1 MELLFDPTIYENLKV
16 VLEGSVY
23 DLDLCGQIQVIG
35 RNDRI
40 ELSTMSRYYA
50 LRFIIPNRPQ
60 YTAEIRLW
68 ADTMDLA
75 GEILEIQPQVEE
87 SYGCQLQPVFFYN
100 VYRNNIESEC
110 EKTRSIAIEIWGT
123 HVHLEQKISYAY
135 NHSSDL
141 ASQEATQEITVSFRR
156 KFGEEVVEDLPQ
168 MVDHM
173 IMMLDRLNS

>member
-1 MELLFDPTIYENLKV
+1 MFDPTIYDNLKV

-23 DLDLCGQIQVIG
+23 DLDLRGQIQVIG

-40 ELSTMSRYYA
+40 ELATMSRYYA
-50 LRFIIPNRPQ
+50 LRFIIPTHPQ
-60 YTAEIRLW
+60 LIAEIRLW

-75 GEILEIQPQVEE
+75 GEILELNSQDVKP
-87 SYGCQLQPVFFYN
+87 YGCQLQPVFIYN
-100 VYRNNIESEC
+100 VYRDNAELEC
-110 EKTRSIAIEIWGT
+110 IRASSIAYEIWGAN
-123 HVHLEQKISYAY
+123 VHLEQKISYNF

-141 ASQEATQEITVSFRR
+141 TDQEATQEIIVSFRR

-173 IMMLDRLNS
+173 VMMLDRLHS